1 MKCKNAKPGIH
12 GDGNGLYL
20 RVWPSGSRSW
30 IQRLVIQGKRTDL
43 GLGSFPVV
51 SLAEA
56 REKAFENRRIARNG
70 GNPKQAKAV
79 KVSITFRE
87 ASEKSLEHNQ
97 EAWKGG
103 ADSTH
108 ATIWRGQ
115 LALHAFPVI
124 GEKPVDTI
132 TQDDVVRVLLPVWDK
147 PDTSRRLLLFM
158 RQIFRWCKAHK
169 YLETSDY
176 PTNEIEE
183 VLPRGGSRGTYR
195 FLPYGE
201 AADALDAIA
210 AYQGSMAAKF
220 CLHFVVLTAVRSGEA
235 RGARWSEID
244 ISARSWTIPADRTKT
259 GEVHRVPL
267 SDAAVAVLESARMLD
282 DGSDLVFP
290 SSQKRGCQM
299 TAHTLQKVLRETGL
313 AERTVVHGFRK
324 SFHTWADDKTKA
336 DWAVKELCLGHAVG
350 NKVER
355 TYATSDLF
363 ERRRRL
369 MEQWAAFA
377 TGERGKVV
385 RMSA

>member
-1 MKCKNAKPGIH
+1 MESPHVSDGMYENMCEKGRQKKEGNVAGLTAMKCKNAKPGIH

-87 ASEKSLEHNQ
+87 ASEKGLEHNQ

-108 ATIWRGQ
+108 A
-115 LALHAFPVI
+115 
-124 GEKPVDTI
+124 
-132 TQDDVVRVLLPVWDK
+132 
-147 PDTSRRLLLFM
+147 
-158 RQIFRWCKAHK
+158 
-169 YLETSDY
+169 
-176 PTNEIEE
+176 
-183 VLPRGGSRGTYR
+183 
-195 FLPYGE
+195 
-201 AADALDAIA
+201 
-210 AYQGSMAAKF
+210 
-220 CLHFVVLTAVRSGEA
+220 
-235 RGARWSEID
+235 
-244 ISARSWTIPADRTKT
+244 
-259 GEVHRVPL
+259 
-267 SDAAVAVLESARMLD
+267 
-282 DGSDLVFP
+282 
-290 SSQKRGCQM
+290 
-299 TAHTLQKVLRETGL
+299 
-313 AERTVVHGFRK
+313 
-324 SFHTWADDKTKA
+324 TKA

>member
-12 GDGNGLYL
+12 GGGNGLYL

-56 REKAFENRRIARNG
+56 R
-70 GNPKQAKAV
+70 
-79 KVSITFRE
+79 
-87 ASEKSLEHNQ
+87 
-97 EAWKGG
+97 
-103 ADSTH
+103 
-108 ATIWRGQ
+108 
-115 LALHAFPVI
+115 
-124 GEKPVDTI
+124 
-132 TQDDVVRVLLPVWDK
+132 
-147 PDTSRRLLLFM
+147 
-158 RQIFRWCKAHK
+158 
-169 YLETSDY
+169 
-176 PTNEIEE
+176 
-183 VLPRGGSRGTYR
+183 
-195 FLPYGE
+195 
-201 AADALDAIA
+201 
-210 AYQGSMAAKF
+210 
-220 CLHFVVLTAVRSGEA
+220 
-235 RGARWSEID
+235 GARWSEID
-244 ISARSWTIPADRTKT
+244 ISARSWTMPADRTKT

-267 SDAAVAVLESARMLD
+267 SDAAVAVLESARILD

-299 TAHTLQKVLRETGL
+299 TAHTLQKVLRETGF
-313 AERTVVHGFRK
+313 AGRTVVHGFRK
-324 SFHTWADDKTKA
+324 SFRTWADDKTKA